1 MKFGALAVS
10 ALALVFST
18 AAGAKSP
25 AADAP
30 VPVTVAAEGTLQPLF
45 APWDDIEKAIVD
57 TLGTARRQILVQA
70 YLLTNK
76 KISAALIAAHR
87 RGVDVRVLVDGDQL
101 DRVESSTAPRL
112 ASAGIP
118 VWIET
123 KYQNAHNKVIVIDA
137 GTSRA
142 IVMTGSF
149 NFTWT
154 AQHKNAENLLIAR
167 DNPKLAARYAQN
179 WERHRNDASPY
190 KK

>member
-1 MKFGALAVS
+1 MTFRAFAVL
-10 ALALVFST
+10 ALAL
-18 AAGAKSP
+18 AA
-25 AADAP
+25 AP
-30 VPVTVAAEGTLQPLF
+30 TVAAKSTATVETAVVAKGTLQPLF

-57 TLGTARRQILVQA
+57 TLGGARRQILVHA

-101 DRVESSTAPRL
+101 ERVESSTAPRL
-112 ASAGIP
+112 AAAGVP

-137 GTSRA
+137 AATHA

-154 AQHKNAENLLIAR
+154 AQHRNAENVLIAR
-167 DNPKLAARYAQN
+167 NNPKLAARYAQN
-179 WERHRNDASPY
+179 WERHRNDATPY

>member
-1 MKFGALAVS
+1 MKFGVLAVS
-10 ALALVFST
+10 ALALFFST

-30 VPVTVAAEGTLQPLF
+30 AAVVAEGTLQPLF
-45 APWDDIEKAIVD
+45 APWDDIEKTIVD
-57 TLGTARRQILVQA
+57 TLGAARRQILVQA

-123 KYQNAHNKVIVIDA
+123 RYQNAHNKVIVIDA
-137 GTSRA
+137 ATPRA

-154 AQHKNAENLLIAR
+154 AQHKNSENLLIAR